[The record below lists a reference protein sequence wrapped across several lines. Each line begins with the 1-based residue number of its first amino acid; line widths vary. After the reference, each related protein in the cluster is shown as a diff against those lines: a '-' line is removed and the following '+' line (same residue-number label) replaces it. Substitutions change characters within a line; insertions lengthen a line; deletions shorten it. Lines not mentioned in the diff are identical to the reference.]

1 MRHRQLRVV
10 GFWPYAGQAARL
22 ARQRHRHRAEREQK
36 RRSERGRRAFEVIRQ
51 PHEENTYSHN
61 QKEIIG
67 RSDRSQALIPIRVF
81 DGESQVSALFL
92 EPRIVGTSID
102 TCQKDECPNALPL
115 AVISESRRVDH
126 APRIKGW
133 RCLWQLLTRSVTA
146 GTSLLPIFLQKAL
159 WTNRLLIISA

>member
-1 MRHRQLRVV
+1 MKLYQYQLMRGLGFIHGRGLVHCDLKPPL
-10 GFWPYAGQAARL
+10 GFWKLFLKAFRL
-22 ARQRHRHRAEREQK
+22 LFK
-36 RRSERGRRAFEVIRQ
+36 GF
-51 PHEENTYSHN
+51 PT
-61 QKEIIG
+61 
-67 RSDRSQALIPIRVF
+67 VF
-81 DGESQVSALFL
+81 ESQVSALFL

-146 GTSLLPIFLQKAL
+146 GTNLLPIFLQKAL